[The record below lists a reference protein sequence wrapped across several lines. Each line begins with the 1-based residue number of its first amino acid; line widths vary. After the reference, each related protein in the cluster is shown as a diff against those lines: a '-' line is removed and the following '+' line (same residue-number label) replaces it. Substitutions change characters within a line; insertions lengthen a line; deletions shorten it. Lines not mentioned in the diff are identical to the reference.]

1 MLENFVVHYGYLAVF
16 VGTFLEGET
25 ILTIAGFLA
34 AQGYM
39 NLPLVIIF
47 GFVGSLLGDQFFF
60 YLGRRHGSWI
70 FKKSPRLHGHVK
82 RVHNL
87 FDKGGYLWLIGF
99 RFVYGLRMI
108 TPLVLGTSQMSNR
121 YFFVLNMAGA
131 ALWSVVV
138 GLLGFFIG
146 NTIQIFFHQAKHYE
160 LLIAG
165 IILAVFLT
173 THVVKLVYDYLH
185 TKVSSEAE

>member
-1 MLENFVVHYGYLAVF
+1 MLENLVVHYGYLAVF

-25 ILTIAGFLA
+25 ILTVAGFLA

-39 NLPLVIIF
+39 DLPFVIIF
-47 GFVGSLLGDQFFF
+47 GFIGSLMGDQFFF
-60 YLGRRHGSWI
+60 YLGRRHGGWI
-70 FKKSPRLHGHVK
+70 LKKSPRLHGHVK

-87 FDKGGYLWLIGF
+87 FDKGGFLWLIGF

-108 TPLVLGTSQMSNR
+108 TPIVLGTSEMSNR
-121 YFFVLNMAGA
+121 YFFMLNMAGA

-138 GLLGFFIG
+138 ALLGFFIG
-146 NTIQIFFHQAKHYE
+146 NTIQIFFHEAKHYE

-165 IILAVFLT
+165 IILGVFLIAHAT
-173 THVVKLVYDYLH
+173 KLIYDYLGV
-185 TKVSSEAE
+185 KVGGE